1 MTPKNVWEPFTTE
14 PRPHP
19 QVSAGDRVM
28 ESWGVV
34 TVAAQTVLPDGRYR
48 YSYEGGTHTQ
58 PDVVYHASNWPMV
71 VISGG
76 YSEAN

>member
-1 MTPKNVWEPFTTE
+1 
-14 PRPHP
+14 
-19 QVSAGDRVM
+19 M